1 MEKKQE
7 DTRWFLIKHK
17 GCEAMFTIDSHTFLN
32 SFDEPRGAFRCPNC
46 GEVIIKSPSLDTFI
60 EFLKQYQGLQEL
72 FEDSIIREIKP
83 KD

>member
-1 MEKKQE
+1 MEKEQA

-17 GCEAMFTIDSHTFLN
+17 GCEAIFTIDSHTFLN

-46 GEVIIKSPSLDTFI
+46 GEVIVKSASLDTFI
-60 EFLKQYQGLQEL
+60 EFLKQYQLLKEV
-72 FEDSIIREIKP
+72 FENSIIREIKP